1 MRGRGVSK
9 KVLVAGAS
17 GLVGFEAARHF
28 CQLPGCEVTVV
39 SRRSPHDEL
48 GAQYIAVDLLDD
60 AGCAEVLGCAAK
72 GTTHLVYAALHWVAG
87 WRDEDHIATNV
98 RMFRNALDAVDRAA
112 PELRHVTV
120 MEGGK
125 SYGVHVRPVAI
136 PSLEGRDDARDLAM
150 FYWPQ
155 QDYLRARAA
164 ERGWHWTI
172 FRPAT
177 ICGES
182 FSSAM
187 NPIPALG
194 AYAAVLKAEQKPLLF
209 PGGDSSIV
217 QATDAELLAHAIA
230 WAGESTEARNE
241 VFNITN
247 GDVFMWQAVWPAI
260 AEALG
265 MAPGGREPM
274 RLAAEMPD
282 RAAVWERI
290 RAEHGLR
297 SPGLEAFVG
306 LSFQFIDS
314 LLGIDDPTRIN
325 PAIMSPIKL
334 HEAGFHEVV
343 DTEESLVK
351 WICRFQDKRY
361 LPSAAWK
368 P

>member
-1 MRGRGVSK
+1 MSK
-9 KVLVAGAS
+9 KVLIAGAS

-28 CQLPGCEVTVV
+28 SRLPGYEVTVL
-39 SRRSPHDEL
+39 SRRPPHDEL
-48 GAQYIAVDLLDD
+48 DAQFVAVDLLDD
-60 AGCAEVLGCAAK
+60 AGCAADLGQAASA
-72 GTTHLVYAALHWVAG
+72 TTHLVYAALYWVAG
-87 WRDEDHIATNV
+87 WSDEDHINTNV
-98 RMFRNALDAVDRAA
+98 RMFRNALDTVDRASD
-112 PELRHVTV
+112 ELRHVTV
-120 MEGGK
+120 LEGGK
-125 SYGVHVRPVAI
+125 SYGVHVRPVPI
-136 PSLEGRDDARDLAM
+136 PSREGRDDARDLAM

-164 ERGWHWTI
+164 ERNWHWTI

-182 FSSAM
+182 FASAM

-194 AYAAVLKAEQKPLLF
+194 AYAAVLKAERKPLLF
-209 PGGDSSIV
+209 PGGESSIG

-230 WAGESTEARNE
+230 WAGEATEARNQ

-247 GDVFMWQAVWPAI
+247 GDVFMWGAVWPAI

-265 MAPGGREPM
+265 MAPDGREPM
-274 RLAAEMPD
+274 RLAVEMPA

-297 SPGLEAFVG
+297 CPGLDAFVG
-306 LSFQFIDS
+306 LSFHFIDS
-314 LLGIDDPTRIN
+314 LLGTDDRTRVN

-351 WICRFQDKRY
+351 WFRRFQDKRY
-361 LPSAAWK
+361 LPPAAWK

>member
-1 MRGRGVSK
+1 VRKS
-9 KVLVAGAS
+9 VLVVGAS
-17 GLVGFEAARHF
+17 GLVGFETARHF
-28 CQLPGCEVTVV
+28 CQVPACKVTAI
-39 SRRSPHDEL
+39 SRRPPHDEFD
-48 GAQYIAVDLLDD
+48 AQFIAIDLLDD
-60 AGCAEVLGCAAK
+60 AGCAEVLGRAAS
-72 GTTHLVYAALHWVAG
+72 GTTHLVYAALNWVAG
-87 WRDEDHIATNV
+87 WSDEDHIATNV
-98 RMFRNALDAVDRAA
+98 RMFRNALDAVDRTSD
-112 PELRHVTV
+112 ELRHVTV

-125 SYGVHVRPVAI
+125 SYGVHLRPVPI
-136 PSLEGRDDARDLAM
+136 PSREGRDDARDLAM

-182 FSSAM
+182 FGSAM

-194 AYAAVLKAEQKPLLF
+194 AYAAVMKAEQKPLHF
-209 PGGDSSIV
+209 PGGESDIA

-230 WAGESTEARNE
+230 WAGEAREARNQ

-247 GDVFMWQAVWPAI
+247 GDVFMWEAVWPAL

-265 MAPGGREPM
+265 MAPGAREPM
-274 RLAAEMPD
+274 RLAAEMPE

-290 RAEHGLR
+290 RTEHGLR
-297 SPGLEAFVG
+297 SPGLKDLVG
-306 LSFQFIDS
+306 LSFQFVDS
-314 LLGIDDPTRIN
+314 LLGIDDPTRVN

-343 DTEESLVK
+343 DTEKSLVK
-351 WICRFQDKRY
+351 WLRRLQDKRY
-361 LPSAAWK
+361 LPPATWK
-368 P
+368 S